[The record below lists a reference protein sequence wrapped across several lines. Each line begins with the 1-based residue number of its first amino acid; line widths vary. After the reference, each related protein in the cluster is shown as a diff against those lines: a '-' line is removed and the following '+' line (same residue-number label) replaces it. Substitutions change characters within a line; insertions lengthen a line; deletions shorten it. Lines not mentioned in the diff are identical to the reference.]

1 MNRNAPTSCSDCKQ
15 GGGSWARGQSR
26 RSRRGTRP
34 LKYSS
39 HARVPASLCFP
50 CGQARPAAA
59 ISVGSRQQPEGGV
72 LLLVYEMRLAHRR
85 TLYFV
90 LRGDIFCCVL
100 NLYNRTHA
108 VALQVRE
115 PDQKSRGEGGNP
127 KVQRTK
133 YIQCLCILISPLSSR
148 VLPSERSVPSP

>member
-1 MNRNAPTSCSDCKQ
+1 MR
-15 GGGSWARGQSR
+15 
-26 RSRRGTRP
+26 
-34 LKYSS
+34 
-39 HARVPASLCFP
+39 ASLP
-50 CGQARPAAA
+50 LSASRAVRPDPLRL
-59 ISVGSRQQPEGGV
+59 SVGSRQQPEGGV

-90 LRGDIFCCVL
+90 LRVDIFCCVF
-100 NLYNRTHA
+100 NLFNRTHA

-115 PDQKSRGEGGNP
+115 PDQESRGEGGNP

-148 VLPSERSVPSP
+148 VLPSERSVPSPSLTSKVTTSGCDIIVIACLLLFLIATSRFRQSFFRSEP